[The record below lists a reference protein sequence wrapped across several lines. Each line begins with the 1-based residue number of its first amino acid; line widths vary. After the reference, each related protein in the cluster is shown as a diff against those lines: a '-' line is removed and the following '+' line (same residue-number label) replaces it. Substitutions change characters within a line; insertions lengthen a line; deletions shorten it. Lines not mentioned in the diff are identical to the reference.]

1 MSKAYRFQTN
11 EIVLDTV
18 ANPRELSDLLDEID
32 LDPPFI
38 VKPNWINEELAHQ
51 TDPVVLGWFLS
62 HLISEGETFLVEAY
76 SARNQVMKLGRS
88 EGESKIER
96 YRRTEAEF
104 IKRQGLK
111 DLLEEPGMT
120 YLNVDEEVAAGRT
133 VEPDEI
139 RSRTESRYPPVE
151 RSELYGFVPSALYD
165 LRHGTLISLAKF
177 KLTFSM
183 CTKNI
188 FGLIPDLAQPGGRGS
203 YHGKRDRK
211 LPRNIID
218 INKIYRATF
227 NVVGMVEGIRSLT
240 GFINRGSH
248 HSMFGYDYEVHR
260 DTGLIYFGTDPLWLD
275 AFVAC
280 QCGIDPRSYATSVLP
295 QPHLALGYQ
304 ELDPWPEELEACA
317 RGLGSPL
324 EGSQPS

>member
-1 MSKAYRFQTN
+1 MPRTFRFQTN
-11 EIVLDTV
+11 EIVVGTV
-18 ANPRELSDLLDEID
+18 ADAKELAELLDEIA

-51 TDPVVLGWFLS
+51 TDPIVLAWFLE
-62 HLISEGETFLVEAY
+62 HLASEGETFLVEAY
-76 SARNQVMKLGRS
+76 SARNQAMKLEGP
-88 EGESKIER
+88 EGETKMER
-96 YRRTEAEF
+96 CRRTEAEF
-104 IKRQGLK
+104 IRRQGLM
-111 DLLEEPGMT
+111 DLIEEPGIT

-133 VEPDEI
+133 VDPEEI
-139 RSRTESRYPPVE
+139 RSRTESRYRPVE
-151 RSELYGFVPSALYD
+151 RSELYAYVPSTLYD
-165 LRHGTLISLAKF
+165 IRDGTLISLAKF

-188 FGLIPDLAQPGGRGS
+188 FGMIPDLARPGGRGS
-203 YHGKRDRK
+203 YHGKKDRK

-218 INKIYRATF
+218 INKIYRANF
-227 NVVGMVEGIRSLT
+227 NVVGIVEGVRTLT

-260 DTGLIYFGTDPLWLD
+260 DRGLVYFGTDPLWLD

-295 QPHLALGYQ
+295 QPHLSLGYQ

-317 RGLGSPL
+317 RDLGSPL
-324 EGSQPS
+324 EGSHPS

>member
-1 MSKAYRFQTN
+1 VSQIFGFRTN
-11 EIVLDTV
+11 KIVLDNISHSKGL
-18 ANPRELSDLLDEID
+18 ADLLDEID

-51 TDPVVLGWFLS
+51 TDPVVLSWFLT
-62 HLISEGETFLVEAY
+62 HLASEGETFLVEAY
-76 SARNQVMKLGRS
+76 SARNRVMKLKGP
-88 EGESKIER
+88 EGETKLER

-104 IKRQGLK
+104 IHRQGLS
-111 DLLEEPGMT
+111 DLIEEPGIT
-120 YLNVDEEVAAGRT
+120 YLNVDEEVWAGRT
-133 VEPDEI
+133 VEPEEV
-139 RSRTESRYPPVE
+139 RSRTESRYRPVE
-151 RSELYGFVPSALYD
+151 RSELYAFVPSALYD

-188 FGLIPDLAQPGGRGS
+188 FGLIPDLVQPGGRGS
-203 YHGKRDRK
+203 YHGKKDRK

-218 INKIYRATF
+218 INKIYRANF
-227 NVVGMVEGIRSLT
+227 NVVGIVEGVRSLT

-260 DTGLIYFGTDPLWLD
+260 NRGLMYFGTDPLWLD

-295 QPHLALGYQ
+295 QPHLALGYR

-317 RGLGSPL
+317 RDLGSPL